1 MVSNCSLSNDQS
13 LTKRLIESSNKSS
26 ECFHRFVNISEWS
39 DGLDHWSLSEI
50 IRKSHLYQQDYLD
63 FHRDLG
69 LYLPRYEKDK
79 LQERSIENDL
89 FYSKRR
95 RNDFLPERLRKLFKK
110 EKKLLIE
117 ENQSNI
123 SSSDDQLSSTEDNQ
137 FSKSIQQ
144 SKSNEI
150 SSNKVRLSLR
160 QVQSQYYL
168 PENQLKQIHQQN
180 YQSVNGEKLK
190 SLLKQQLTNLFTR
203 QTTNINNKRTL
214 IRIPL
219 VEIKHQNYP
228 PKTTSIIDP
237 TLIIERYN
245 KWQQFFITRTPSQAT
260 INNKLVNNDQYQLSD
275 DIKATF
281 GLNVTPIEFSSSK
294 NFESSPLEIKS
305 EQENSSL
312 KTGRSTQR
320 VALPCSFDKSEEEQ
334 RIISKGNIQSGFI
347 SSSGDFILPNNNN
360 NNNNSIDEQTQTIR
374 KFYRHH
380 RSSSKNRIER
390 SKTFDFLP
398 TLVSGKRLHLPTSNH
413 RNS

>member
-26 ECFHRFVNISEWS
+26 EYFHRFVNISEWS

-63 FHRDLG
+63 FHCDVG

-79 LQERSIENDL
+79 LQEKSLENDL

-281 GLNVTPIEFSSSK
+281 
-294 NFESSPLEIKS
+294 
-305 EQENSSL
+305 EQNSSL
-312 KTGRSTQR
+312 KTGRSTQQ